1 MILYIM
7 MATIETDNKAHLFR
21 YKTAPPSPSYI
32 AGIIDGDGCIFIRKL
47 KQGYQSGIT
56 LSQSRTN
63 VLQVIR
69 YHFGGSITTSK
80 NRNDKVENTMTEDGL
95 YHKHNVRNQYNLIMR
110 SNEYKLLLDY
120 IRHSIIIKQ
129 PQIECLNEFYTL
141 ADIPN
146 VVEQKEE
153 LYKKSSELTKNK
165 MMDETNLPRMNI
177 EYIQGLLDAEGC
189 FYINIHKNTGFYISI
204 AQKNHPIVLEKIK
217 EFLGFGNIEK
227 NINYT
232 ISSKSDCLKFISL
245 VKNGLI
251 VKYNQA
257 VAFEK
262 YLLTDD
268 KTIKLDMYKICNEEK
283 HKIENFTELNCNEQ
297 GKEGYDETMRL
308 RALKDKVCKAII
320 RKQVY
325 KDKSEQMMGE
335 GNHNFG
341 KTKSVETRK
350 KMSTGIRNARNG
362 VSDETILQVRELFK
376 QGKRNM
382 EVEEALQLSR
392 EVVSKIKNG
401 KTVCRNE
408 DKVVKES
415 SSQEE
420 RNIKKRRIRLDEMFI
435 VIDKSVAGDKPG
447 HILEHLEELR
457 LKNNIKNDLTIDII
471 KNIRGQTRQ
480 GKLPFYKS
488 EVSEEI
494 YERYEAIL
502 LEKYGKGAKPPS
514 TPDI

>member
-1 MILYIM
+1 MTDID
-7 MATIETDNKAHLFR
+7 TDNTTHLFR

-32 AGIIDGDGCIFIRKL
+32 AGMIDGDGCIFIRKI
-47 KQGYQSGIT
+47 KNGYQSGIT
-56 LSQSRTN
+56 ITQCRTN
-63 VLQVIR
+63 MLQVIR
-69 YHFGGSITTSK
+69 YYFGGSITTSK
-80 NRNDKVENTMTEDGL
+80 NRNDKVENMMTDDNL
-95 YHKHNVRNQYNLIMR
+95 YHKHNIRNQYNLLLR

-120 IRHSIIIKQ
+120 IRHSIVIKQ
-129 PQIECLNEFYTL
+129 QQLEYLNEFYTL

-146 VVEQKEE
+146 MVEQKEE
-153 LYKKSSELTKNK
+153 LYKKCSGITKNK
-165 MMDETNLPRMNI
+165 IIDETNLSRMNI
-177 EYIQGLLDAEGC
+177 EYIQGLTDAEGC
-189 FYINIHKNTGFYISI
+189 FYIDKNINGVYCISI
-204 AQKNHPIVLEKIK
+204 AQKNHPIVLAKIK
-217 EFLGFGNIEK
+217 EFLGFGKLECNTLLIRK
-227 NINYT
+227 KTN
-232 ISSKSDCLKFISL
+232 CLKFISL

-341 KTKSVETRK
+341 KVKSAETRK

-494 YERYEAIL
+494 YERYEDMII
-502 LEKYGKGAKPPS
+502 ERYGKE
-514 TPDI
+514 T

>member
-1 MILYIM
+1 
-7 MATIETDNKAHLFR
+7 MANIESDNKAHLFR
-21 YKTAPPSPSYI
+21 YKNAPPSPSYI
-32 AGIIDGDGCIFIRKL
+32 AGMIDGDGCVFIRKL
-47 KQGYQSGIT
+47 KNGYQSGIT
-56 LSQSRTN
+56 ISQSRTN

-80 NRNDKVENTMTEDGL
+80 NRNDKVENKMTEDGL
-95 YHKHNVRNQYNLIMR
+95 YHKHNIRNQYNLLLR

-120 IRHSIIIKQ
+120 IRHCIIIKQ

-146 VVEQKEE
+146 VVEQKEK
-153 LYKKSSELTKNK
+153 LYKKCSEINKNRI
-165 MMDETNLPRMNI
+165 MGETNLSRMNI
-177 EYIQGLLDAEGC
+177 DYIQSLFDAEGC
-189 FYINIHKNTGFYISI
+189 FYINKNKITSFYISI

-217 EFLGFGNIEK
+217 EFVGFGKIEQ
-227 NINYT
+227 NMEFV

-257 VAFEK
+257 IAFEK

-297 GKEGYDETMRL
+297 GKEGYNETMRL
-308 RALKDKVCKAII
+308 RALKDKVCRAII

-325 KDKSEQMMGE
+325 KDKSEQMKGK
-335 GNHNFG
+335 GHHSFG
-341 KTKSVETRK
+341 KTKSAETKK
-350 KMSTGIRNARNG
+350 KMSTSIRNARNG

-382 EVEEALQLSR
+382 EIEELLHLSKD
-392 EVVSKIKNG
+392 VIGKIKNG

-408 DKVVKES
+408 DKVVKVT

-420 RNIKKRRIRLDEMFI
+420 KNIKRRKIRLDEMFI

-494 YERYEAIL
+494 YERYEDMIM
-502 LEKYGKGAKPPS
+502 KRYGKEA
-514 TPDI
+514 D

>member
-1 MILYIM
+1 
-7 MATIETDNKAHLFR
+7 MANIETDNIKHLLR
-21 YKTAPPSPSYI
+21 YKNAAPSPSYI
-32 AGIIDGDGCIFIRKL
+32 AGMIDGDGCVFIRKL
-47 KQGYQSGIT
+47 KQGYQSGI
-56 LSQSRTN
+56 SIAQCRTN

-80 NRNDKVENTMTEDGL
+80 KRNNKVKNTMTEDGL
-95 YHKHNVRNQYNLIMR
+95 YHKHNIRNQYNLLLR

-129 PQIECLNEFYTL
+129 TQLEFLNEFYIL

-153 LYKKSSELTKNK
+153 LYKKSSEITKNK
-165 MMDETNLPRMNI
+165 IINETNLSRMNV
-177 EYIQGLLDAEGC
+177 EYIQGLFDAEGC
-189 FYINIHKNTGFYISI
+189 LYINKSTLYEFKISL

-217 EFLGFGNIEK
+217 EFLGFGNVYDKEI
-227 NINYT
+227 IIY
-232 ISSKSDCLKFISL
+232 SKSDCLKFISL

-257 VAFEK
+257 IAFEK

-268 KTIKLDMYKICNEEK
+268 KAIKLDMYKICNEEK

-297 GKEGYDETMRL
+297 GKKGYDETMRL
-308 RALKDKVCKAII
+308 KALKDKVCKEII

-325 KDKSEQMMGE
+325 RDKSEQMKGE

-341 KTKSVETRK
+341 KTKSAETRK
-350 KMSTGIRNARNG
+350 KMSNGIRNARNG

-382 EVEEALQLSR
+382 EIEELLHLSKN
-392 EVVSKIKNG
+392 VVGKIKNR

-408 DKVVKES
+408 DKVVKVS
-415 SSQEE
+415 SSQED
-420 RNIKKRRIRLDEMFI
+420 RNIKKRKIRLDEMFI
-435 VIDKSVAGDKPG
+435 VIDKSIAGDKPAA
-447 HILEHLEELR
+447 ILERLDDLR
-457 LKNNIKNDLTIDII
+457 LKNNIKNNLTIDII
-471 KNIRGQTRQ
+471 KNIKRDICK

-488 EVSEEI
+488 EVSREL
-494 YERYEAIL
+494 YERYEDMIM
-502 LEKYGKGAKPPS
+502 KRYGEEVC
-514 TPDI
+514 